1 MDRREP
7 RQQPDDQPG
16 DHQQGR
22 GRDSEP
28 AGESRDHRAQRHQ
41 EQDCLDTMH
50 AADLACSVRQIGADQ
65 TSRRAIISLYVAT
78 VPVAVSAD
86 WNKQRRSL
94 GGVIE
99 ETGGL

>member
-1 MDRREP
+1 
-7 RQQPDDQPG
+7 
-16 DHQQGR
+16 
-22 GRDSEP
+22 
-28 AGESRDHRAQRHQ
+28 
-41 EQDCLDTMH
+41 MH